1 MRTNIDIDEKL
12 IEEARR
18 ITGLSTKKAIVER
31 ALEELVRRERQR
43 EVADYFGKLPSWEGD
58 LDGMRR
64 DRDVR

>member
-1 MRTNIDIDEKL
+1 MRTNIEIDDKL

-43 EVADYFGKLPSWEGD
+43 EVADYFGKLTSWEGD
-58 LDGMRR
+58 LDAMRQ
-64 DRDVR
+64 DRTVD